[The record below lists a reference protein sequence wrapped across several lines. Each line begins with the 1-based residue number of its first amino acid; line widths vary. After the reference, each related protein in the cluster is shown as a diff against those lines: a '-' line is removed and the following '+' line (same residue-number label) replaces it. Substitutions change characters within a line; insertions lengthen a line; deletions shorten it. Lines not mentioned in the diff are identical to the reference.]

1 MKINKIIKKK
11 RTTLGMTQE
20 QVADYLG
27 VSTPAVNK
35 WEKGSCYPDITLLP
49 ALARLLKVDL
59 NTLLSFNDDLSE
71 KEIGDFLN
79 ELYEVVSTKGF
90 ETAYEVAIDKIQQF
104 PNCYK
109 LILNTANILSGM
121 ICMFGVENKESY
133 EGEIEA
139 LYVRVLESED
149 SEVKNQAISMLINI
163 YLERAEYEKA
173 QSCIDKLPTVT
184 YDKKRLQGSLYTKK
198 GEFDKASELF
208 NHKLIEATT
217 EIFTILISMMEIA
230 LKDGRKEDAKY
241 FAEVVE
247 KTTELYDLWDY
258 NGQVG
263 YFQLYSAEKDADNF
277 VIVLNKML
285 EAMKKP
291 WNPSK
296 SKLYSN
302 MKVNQSEEGFEQ
314 FIDTFVN
321 TLKNDV
327 EGELGFVKDN
337 EDFNELINNI

>member
-1 MKINKIIKKK
+1 MKINDIIKKK
-11 RTTLGMTQE
+11 RITLGMTQE

-35 WEKGSCYPDITLLP
+35 WEKGGCYPDITLLP

-90 ETAYEVAIDKIQQF
+90 NTAYEVAIDKIQQF

-109 LILNTANILSGM
+109 LILSTATMLSGM
-121 ICMFGVENKESY
+121 ICMFGVDNREYY
-133 EGEIEA
+133 EEQIEA

-149 SEVKNQAISMLINI
+149 LEVRNEATSMLINK
-163 YLERAEYEKA
+163 YLERNEYKKA

-184 YDKKRLQGSLYTKK
+184 YDKNMLQGRLYIKK

-208 NHKLIEATT
+208 SYKLIEASTD
-217 EIFTILISMMEIA
+217 IFTILISMMEIA

-241 FAEVVE
+241 FAEILE
-247 KTTELYDLWDY
+247 KTTDLYDLWDY

-263 YFQLYSAEKDADNF
+263 YFQLYSDEKDADNF
-277 VIVLNKML
+277 VIVLKKML

-296 SKLYSN
+296 SKLYAN

-321 TLKNDV
+321 TLKSDI
-327 EGELGFVKDN
+327 EGELGFVKNN
-337 EDFNELINNI
+337 EEFNELINNI